1 MAAHAAIIDYYAIL
15 NLPPNAD
22 LAGIENAYAH
32 LSEEL
37 VRASEDDDTNTR
49 ALARLNEAYGVLSH
63 PPLRRDYDRVYFSS
77 DILREQARRLADER
91 TRGRMRY
98 VLIGALLLIVAA
110 QGLALAYIGRGE
122 IADSAST
129 IFGPLMPGDAN

>member
-15 NLPPNAD
+15 NLPPTAD

-37 VRASEDDDTNTR
+37 ARTSEDDETNKR
-49 ALARLNEAYGVLSH
+49 ALGRLNEAYGVLSR
-63 PPLRRDYDRVYFSS
+63 PPLRRDYDRVYFST
-77 DILREQARRLADER
+77 DILQEQARRLADER
-91 TRGRMRY
+91 MRGRLRW
-98 VLIGALLLIVAA
+98 VLIAALLAIVAA
-110 QGLALAYIGRGE
+110 QGLALAYIGRSE

-129 IFGPLMPGDAN
+129 IFGPLTPGNAN